1 MNLPGEIAVLL
12 IGIPLFASI
21 RLPQKQKAIL
31 LAIFGMG
38 GFIIVASILTKI
50 YCLVP
55 ELISY
60 VYMNWY
66 FREAS
71 VALYCTNLP
80 TIWPLMLEVFPRLA
94 TWSSQNRKQGNGS
107 RYVSGTGPRQRIN
120 STSHSHSYG
129 MKPFGD
135 KGGQSQERINDNDD
149 EDSVKSLRGANPLK
163 IQRDVE
169 VTVESHGIDEHATK
183 QVTKDW

>member
-1 MNLPGEIAVLL
+1 MNLPGEISVLL

-31 LAIFGMG
+31 LVIFGMG

-80 TIWPLMLEVFPRLA
+80 TIWPLMREVFPSLS
-94 TWSSQNRKQGNGS
+94 TWSSQNRKKEGGS
-107 RYVSGTGPRQRIN
+107 RYISGTGGPRQRIN
-120 STSHSHSYG
+120 SHSYG
-129 MKPFGD
+129 MKTFGD
-135 KGGQSQERINDNDD
+135 KETQSQERINDKDG
-149 EDSVKSLRGANPLK
+149 DSLKSLRDPVPMT
-163 IQRDVE
+163 IQRDVV
-169 VTVESHGIDEHATK
+169 VTVESHGIDENAPKNH
-183 QVTKDW
+183 VSKDW